1 MKVTIKGLVHEVEN
15 GWGDKEY
22 RLFKYDQSDKY
33 TAAVIGP
40 AEFEFEVPDDF
51 NPIPAKL
58 AAIEQAK
65 QKARAEYMAKVE
77 ELNEQASKLTAL
89 KFDGAEVQA

>member
-1 MKVTIKGLVHEVEN
+1 MAKTVTIKGFVHEVDY

-22 RLFKYDQSDKY
+22 QLYATDMSGKYR
-33 TAAVIGP
+33 ALIGP
-40 AEFEFEVPDDF
+40 AEFQFTIPDDF

-65 QKARAEYMAKVE
+65 AAARKEYMDKVA
-77 ELNEQASKLTAL
+77 ELNEQASKLQAL
-89 KFDGAEVQA
+89 EYVEAS